1 MKRKLLLVPVLLAAI
16 TLGWALTGSRA
27 TADNSEQKSIEGVWL
42 VDADAPFRPH
52 LFTFHSDGTM
62 TSTNPTNVQENPAAP
77 HGGTNDSLG
86 MGSWKLQKVND
97 TDYFVGTFWELNA
110 FADNHQS
117 TDTLKVSFKVQL
129 TNNGQGFAGP
139 AVVHLGADTFPSHL
153 TGTERVVVDQAAV
166 DSL

>member
-1 MKRKLLLVPVLLAAI
+1 MKRRLLLIPVLLAAV
-16 TLGWALTGSRA
+16 TLGWALTGTRA
-27 TADNSEQKSIEGVWL
+27 TADNTEQKDIVGAWL

-52 LFTFHSDGTM
+52 LFTFHADGTM
-62 TSTNPTNVQENPAAP
+62 TTTNPTNVQENPLAP

-86 MGSWKLQKVND
+86 MGSWKLQKENN
-97 TDYFVGTFWELNA
+97 TDYFVGTFWQLNA

-129 TNNGQGFAGP
+129 TNNGQGFDGP
-139 AVVHLGADTFPSHL
+139 AVVHLGTDVFSSHI
-153 TGTERVVVDQAAV
+153 TGTERVVVDQGAV